1 MVMRV
6 VLPTGLLLV
15 TAATPCHGFVP
26 SRIITPHRLL
36 HKDSTVR
43 SQNLW
48 ASSASI
54 VDADDNGSDDVKNRF
69 LGPTLAIAV
78 PAWISMMA
86 DPVLSLMD
94 TAFVGR
100 LGTMELAALGGCTS
114 IFHLAFNAFRAT
126 TAATTSLVA
135 SSESRQDKQRV
146 TQVSLQL
153 GVAMGVV
160 VLVLLKGCGAWALA
174 QMGIGRSSPLFGPA
188 QAYLQTRAWAGP
200 AVLALVVSEG
210 AFRGYGDT
218 KIPLVASLVASLIN
232 LVLDPILMFP
242 PIHWGVTGA
251 ATATALSQVGA
262 VATYLYFLLKRQ
274 MLPRNKTT
282 TTTTTP
288 VGTLEPTED
297 SASQETTTK
306 STRQI
311 VSTIVGANLAMMTK
325 QGSLLLGWAY
335 ATARATRLG
344 ADHVAAHQ
352 VGLSFW
358 LVFALWLDGAAVAA
372 QVLVSQSLKRT
383 RRVRSLTKY
392 MFKVATVQG
401 LLSTMLIFGMG
412 GIVPTLFTTD
422 ETIRA
427 HLRRLVPNL
436 AWQQILISWT
446 LVVESLAVGGQQFGL
461 LAGGTI
467 LSTVGAVLQIR
478 QCHTVQQIWARG
490 IVSLFAGRL
499 LTALIGT
506 ARVNRLSL
514 RLPWRQ

>member
-1 MVMRV
+1 MAHALIDPAVKTYDILSAWRAWSDGPLQATDLLHGYELFWWARISKIV
-6 VLPTGLLLV
+6 QLFAIAGLLLEV
-15 TAATPCHGFVP
+15 VGKERVQQWGSSLALAHKPLRHVQKRIAWDLKQTFRDSKDQWQPPTPQELRAMGLEGHAIEEDDQV
-26 SRIITPHRLL
+26 LL
-36 HKDSTVR
+36 VGAFGST
-43 SQNLW
+43 
-48 ASSASI
+48 
-54 VDADDNGSDDVKNRF
+54 F
-69 LGPTLAIAV
+69 AV
-78 PAWISMMA
+78 
-86 DPVLSLMD
+86 
-94 TAFVGR
+94 
-100 LGTMELAALGGCTS
+100 
-114 IFHLAFNAFRAT
+114 LAFLL
-126 TAATTSLVA
+126 LVGA
-135 SSESRQDKQRV
+135 
-146 TQVSLQL
+146 
-153 GVAMGVV
+153 VV
-160 VLVLLKGCGAWALA
+160 
-174 QMGIGRSSPLFGPA
+174 F
-188 QAYLQTRAWAGP
+188 
-200 AVLALVVSEG
+200 VLALVVSEG

-232 LVLDPILMFP
+232 LVLDPIHMFP

-274 MLPRNKTT
+274 MLPRNKTTT